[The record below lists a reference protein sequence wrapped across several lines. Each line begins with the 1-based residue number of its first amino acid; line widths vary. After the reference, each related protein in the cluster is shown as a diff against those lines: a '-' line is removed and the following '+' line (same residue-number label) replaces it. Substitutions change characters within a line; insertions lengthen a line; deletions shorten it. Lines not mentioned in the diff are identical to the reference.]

1 MIAFF
6 ACPRGIWE
14 DIGVCKSD
22 FKIYLPTGF
31 DILDIHC
38 RHFKKWHYSEPVRT
52 NTCAVYE
59 PVCCSFSVSLLLHGW
74 VGRANPRG
82 DLARHIFSHIF
93 TPRSCGVYDTVYPR
107 CVIAFAGANSRVKR
121 AVPLGPTFSFRDVYT
136 LLPTL
141 CHCILLFESPKIYY
155 NIEIYYSVRKE
166 SDEINLFR
174 KGPCKTCAHG
184 VLICSDFARLSCA
197 HGDAWL

>member
-1 MIAFF
+1 MNLF
-6 ACPRGIWE
+6 AVRFQFLCCCT
-14 DIGVCKSD
+14 DGVGRATLAGTSRD
-22 FKIYLPTGF
+22 IYLP
-31 DILDIHC
+31 IYL
-38 RHFKKWHYSEPVRT
+38 P
-52 NTCAVYE
+52 
-59 PVCCSFSVSLLLHGW
+59 
-74 VGRANPRG
+74 
-82 DLARHIFSHIF
+82 
-93 TPRSCGVYDTVYPR
+93 
-107 CVIAFAGANSRVKR
+107 R
-121 AVPLGPTFSFRDVYT
+121 AVVEFSFRDVYT

-197 HGDAWL
+197 HGDA

>member
-22 FKIYLPTGF
+22 VKIYLPRGF

-59 PVCCSFSVSLLLHGW
+59 PVCCSFSDSLLLHGW
-74 VGRANPRG
+74 GWAGQPSRGPRAT
-82 DLARHIFSHIF
+82 HIY
-93 TPRSCGVYDTVYPR
+93 PYVYPAQLWN
-107 CVIAFAGANSRVKR
+107 V
-121 AVPLGPTFSFRDVYT
+121 
-136 LLPTL
+136 
-141 CHCILLFESPKIYY
+141 
-155 NIEIYYSVRKE
+155 
-166 SDEINLFR
+166 
-174 KGPCKTCAHG
+174 
-184 VLICSDFARLSCA
+184 
-197 HGDAWL
+197 